1 MLFHPDTRQVRR
13 FQIKFASDQDYYT
26 TLAILSNINCP
37 FSESNVGPPQPVRRP
52 TASTQ
57 WRSGSVASPA
67 PSAASETLPSGP
79 GVAALPAFSN
89 AFFPPHSA
97 SMTGF
102 PGLSSNTIG
111 NFLHENCK
119 NDANIFE
126 LQDHYSVPHHR
137 ALRTRLQTY
146 HPTILN
152 CQTPTWDHHLNLHCS
167 QS

>member
-1 MLFHPDTRQVRR
+1 MKPIFAVIVKLPCLAIKYPKGGMNVRVTTVYSYVNVSYPNTKQVRR

-52 TASTQ
+52 TTSTQ
-57 WRSGSVASPA
+57 WRSGSVASPV
-67 PSAASETLPSGP
+67 PSVASETLPNGP
-79 GVAALPAFSN
+79 SVAGLPAFSN

-111 NFLHENCK
+111 TFLIKLAEDC
-119 NDANIFE
+119 
-126 LQDHYSVPHHR
+126 
-137 ALRTRLQTY
+137 
-146 HPTILN
+146 
-152 CQTPTWDHHLNLHCS
+152 C
-167 QS
+167 